1 MHVIEQATIEMFLSV
16 LLDENENCEV
26 EDPKI
31 FEYQGPESNDYQ
43 YSWKDLKETS
53 EESVFI
59 DNQYIK
65 ECDINLTI
73 RKFRGAFNIEL
84 TKPESE
90 EPLEIRIH
98 PDKGDTQLCKII
110 RQNDL
115 HFSVLIFKK
124 QGTLTVIKLLKLAPT
139 SIKTI
144 FKFTFFNSQEVENSD
159 EEMPGKEMKIFT
171 ARDLQGST
179 MDALRRYYGA

>member
-1 MHVIEQATIEMFLSV
+1 MFLSV
-16 LLDENENCEV
+16 LLDENENCES

-31 FEYQGPESNDYQ
+31 FEYQGPESYDFEDD
-43 YSWKDLKETS
+43 WKNLKETD
-53 EESVFI
+53 ESAVFI
-59 DNQYIK
+59 DNQYI
-65 ECDINLTI
+65 EQCDINLTI

-84 TKPESE
+84 TKPESS

-98 PDKGDTQLCKII
+98 PDKGDTQLGKIV

-115 HFSVLIFKK
+115 YFSVLVFKK
-124 QGTLTVIKLLKLAPT
+124 QGKLTVIKMLTLSPT
-139 SIKTI
+139 SIKTV
-144 FKFTFFNSQEVENSD
+144 FKFSFLNSQEVENSD
-159 EEMPGKEMKIFT
+159 DELPSKDLKIFT